1 MALDP
6 DHLLNYCIPPVRQH
20 YSRQDSAFYALSLGF
35 GADPMD
41 EAQLSF
47 VDANRDVQALP
58 CMAVVLGHPGF
69 WLGNPDTGVDALR
82 LVHAEQ
88 SVEWRSALPPE
99 GEVIGRTRVTGLVDK
114 GPGKGA
120 LLYSEKVLSDA
131 VSGEVYAITRG
142 TTFLRGDGGFGG
154 DRQSLCQPHRV
165 PERTPELVVD
175 LPTRSEQAL
184 YYRLN
189 GDDNPIHSSPATAAK
204 GGFERPIL
212 HGLCTL
218 GVAYHALLRGLADYR
233 VERFAHL
240 QARFCAPVFP
250 GETLRTEMWN
260 DGSFRTRVV
269 ERDLLVLDNGLVS
282 LAQEESN

>member
-88 SVEWRSALPPE
+88 SVEWCSALPPE

-154 DRQSLCQPHRV
+154 DRQSLSQPHRV

-282 LAQEESN
+282 LAQVESN

>member
-88 SVEWRSALPPE
+88 SVEWCSALPPE

>member
-154 DRQSLCQPHRV
+154 DRQSLSQPHRV

-233 VERFAHL
+233 VERFVHL

-269 ERDLLVLDNGLVS
+269 ERDLLVLDNGLVR